1 MKHIH
6 HIIKCVN
13 GKRVRT
19 DKTMSLTIKQH
30 ANIHKKYFK
39 QWGFKEDYLAWQGL
53 SGQMPKQKIISEIAK
68 EMGKRNA
75 HYMHTKQS
83 IEKMRKTKIGSKL
96 SKKHKEAISK
106 GLIGH
111 VVSKEQKQKTADSK
125 SKEYIIT
132 YQGKTFEIKNLRAF
146 AIKNKLDQG
155 NLCKVAQK
163 KINSHKGYMVSY
175 K

>member
-1 MKHIH
+1 MKHKH
-6 HIIKCVN
+6 HIIECVK

-19 DKTMSLTIKQH
+19 NKVITISLKEHARRHKINYDK
-30 ANIHKKYFK
+30 
-39 QWGFKEDYLAWQGL
+39 WGFKEDYLAWQGL

-163 KINSHKGYMVSY
+163 KINSHKGYIVSY